1 MREIRK
7 GDIVSRISYG
17 NDIIFYVKGII
28 KLTNKKR
35 IALLKGIDVR
45 IEADAPVVWWRK
57 WDKC

>member
-45 IEADAPVVWWRK
+45 IEADAPVV
-57 WDKC
+57 